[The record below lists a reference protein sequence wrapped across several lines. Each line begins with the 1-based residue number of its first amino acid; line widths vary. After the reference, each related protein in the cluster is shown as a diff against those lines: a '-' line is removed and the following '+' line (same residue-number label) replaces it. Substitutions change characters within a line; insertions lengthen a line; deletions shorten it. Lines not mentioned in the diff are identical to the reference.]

1 MWSLWAV
8 PFCPCLAQRALAVHL
23 THLTILLS
31 VRVPRP
37 PSICDFPR
45 VDCCLNLNGD
55 RPSLAHSAFSHPT
68 TGLTGW
74 LVSGTQNR
82 DSVPWLPAQ
91 HLSQPGTHRHRMYL
105 SNDYV
110 ICCWPLRWTSL
121 FSHHLVGSPMQ
132 IPESWLAWPGPEKA
146 QDPHVQLPQDSLPAA
161 HSIQVPQGSVPLA
174 LPSTT
179 GSLPKNRL
187 QDASSLRPTARP
199 HQRAGDTEKPQAG
212 LGLQDCPVQQG
223 ERQVLWGSVGTGVK
237 RTQQPRHVL
246 AGSSGTHGWFP
257 AHCAR
262 RCG

>member
-1 MWSLWAV
+1 MTMSFVAGLSGGPAYSPTTLWA
-8 PFCPCLAQRALAVHL
+8 PLCKSQNPGWH
-23 THLTILLS
+23 
-31 VRVPRP
+31 
-37 PSICDFPR
+37 
-45 VDCCLNLNGD
+45 
-55 RPSLAHSAFSHPT
+55 
-68 TGLTGW
+68 GL
-74 LVSGTQNR
+74 
-82 DSVPWLPAQ
+82 
-91 HLSQPGTHRHRMYL
+91 
-105 SNDYV
+105 
-110 ICCWPLRWTSL
+110 
-121 FSHHLVGSPMQ
+121 
-132 IPESWLAWPGPEKA
+132 GPEKA

-161 HSIQVPQGSVPLA
+161 HSIQGPQGSVPLA

-187 QDASSLRPTARP
+187 QDASSLCPTARP

-223 ERQVLWGSVGTGVK
+223 ERQVLWGSLGTAVK